1 MPYIEV
7 FVMWKANKV
16 SLHFGL
22 EKPVRILHL
31 TDVHILLAYDHESD
45 AHKSF
50 TAKRA
55 PLFEVSGR
63 SPSELLEEAMDYG
76 KEFDCTVVTGDV
88 VDCVSEAN
96 YDEMRRIF
104 SGRDFMFTLGS
115 HEYIQMHRHEV
126 RTHEHRDSK
135 KEMWDEL
142 QSIFSAD
149 IGFDSRIV
157 GGVNVITADNA
168 TFAWSEVQYKRFRE
182 EVAKGYP
189 ILIFTHT
196 PLHMPKNAALDMYA
210 TADCHD
216 HMVRYGFSEEEI
228 QLSREVTDY
237 LVNEPLV
244 RGFFA
249 GHCHLTMEKPYR
261 GKPCYFT
268 GALFQKELTEITI
281 D

>member
-1 MPYIEV
+1 
-7 FVMWKANKV
+7 MWKANKV
-16 SLHFGL
+16 QFHFGL

-31 TDVHILLAYDHESD
+31 TDVHIVMAYDHESD

-50 TAKRA
+50 VAKRA
-55 PLFEVSGR
+55 PIFDVSGY
-63 SPSELLEEAMDYG
+63 SPSQLLENALEYG
-76 KEFDCTVVTGDV
+76 KDFDCTVVTGDV

-104 SGRDFMFTLGS
+104 AGKDFMYTLGS
-115 HEYIQMHRHEV
+115 HEYIQMHRHAV

-142 QSIFSAD
+142 QSIFPRD
-149 IGFDSRIV
+149 IAFDSRIV
-157 GGVNVITADNA
+157 GGVNIITADNA
-168 TFAWSEVQYKRFRE
+168 TFAWSEYQYKRFRE
-182 EVAKGYP
+182 EVAKRYP

-196 PLHMPKNAALDMYA
+196 PMHMPGDTGAAV
-210 TADCHD
+210 ADLHD
-216 HMVRYGFSEEEI
+216 HMIRYGFSEEEI

-249 GHCHLTMEKPYR
+249 GHCHMTVERPYR

-268 GALFQKELTEITI
+268 GALFNKELTEITI